1 MLHDSVEEVAAQP
14 EVVHRRYRGNAP
26 VLVLC
31 DATRAFGNENPSFN
45 DFTASAGHDDGH
57 NVVLDDWFG
66 DDGALR

>member
-31 DATRAFGNENPSFN
+31 DATRAFDSETLLSTISQRRRATMMGITSY
-45 DFTASAGHDDGH
+45 
-57 NVVLDDWFG
+57 
-66 DDGALR
+66 